1 MKKEI
6 ILICLAVLL
15 LPSIFALNLNVQQNN
30 TNLTFVKG
38 IGQPVRFSIQVLNN
52 GAADNF
58 KIYNLVGFIMT
69 PNQTVSLASGEKKV
83 INITAIPVGNINT
96 GYYTLNYFIQSSSG
110 DKVPESVT
118 FRVVDL
124 SSAFLIGASE
134 VDPQSTYTDLYIKN
148 NANFYFNNITVKFN
162 SPFFTTTKQ
171 FSLAPYEQKDFNVS
185 VSRTN
190 SKNLVAGFYTIS
202 ADVSGYGNSGTA
214 EGSIKFSQKDI
225 LNTTEKDSGFIIFTK
240 EISKTNQG
248 NVVVNSNIQ
257 VKKNAISRLFT
268 SFSPAPDSVN
278 RQGFT
283 IYYTWNEQIQ
293 PGETETVT
301 VRTNW
306 ILPVVI
312 VLLIVGIVVFVK
324 QYSRSVLN
332 LDKRVSFLKARGGE
346 FAVKVSITVSAR
358 KFVDRVTITDR
369 LPPLVKLYERF
380 GNEQPR
386 KIDVKNRRLEWY
398 FDNIQPGETWVLSYV
413 IYSKV
418 GVLGRFALPT
428 AVAIFEKDGK
438 VLETESNRAYM
449 VSEQKFV
456 IEED

>member
-6 ILICLAVLL
+6 ILVCLAVLL
-15 LPSIFALNLNVQQNN
+15 LPSIFALNLHVQDNS
-30 TNLTFVKG
+30 TNLTYVKG
-38 IGQPVRFSIQVLNN
+38 IGQPVRFTITVANTGNS
-52 GAADNF
+52 DNF

-69 PNQTVSLASGEKKV
+69 PDQPVSIASGEKKA
-83 INITAIPVGNINT
+83 INITAIPVGKIDT
-96 GYYTLNYFIQSSSG
+96 GYYTLNYFIQGSSG
-110 DKVPESVT
+110 DKIPESVT
-118 FRVVDL
+118 FKVVDL
-124 SSAFLIGASE
+124 SSAFLVGASD
-134 VDPQSTYTDLYIKN
+134 VDPKSTSTDLFIKN
-148 NANFYFNNITVKFN
+148 KANFYFNNLTVKFN

-171 FSLAPYEQKDFNVS
+171 FSLAPYEQKNFNVS

-190 SKNLVAGFYTIS
+190 SMNLVAGFYTIS
-202 ADVSGYGNSGTA
+202 ADVSGYGGSGIA

-225 LNTTEKDSGFIIFTK
+225 LNTTEKDYGFIIFTK

-248 NVVVNSNIQ
+248 NVVVNSNVQ
-257 VKKNAISRLFT
+257 VKKNVISRLFT
-268 SFSPAPDSVN
+268 SFSPAPDSVD
-278 RQGFT
+278 RKGLSV
-283 IYYTWNEQIQ
+283 YYTWNAQIQ
-293 PGETETVT
+293 PGETQTVT

-306 ILPVVI
+306 ILPVI
-312 VLLIVGIVVFVK
+312 IILLIIGIVVFVK
-324 QYSRSVLN
+324 QYSRGVLN

-398 FDNIQPGETWVLSYV
+398 FNSIQPGETWVLSYV

-438 VLETESNRAYM
+438 VMETESNRAYM